1 MMASVTISLPSL
13 LEPATGGVRELSASG
28 ETLRDVFTDLLE
40 REPRL
45 RPHLFDESGD
55 LRQHVLCFHNGTN
68 TRWMDGWDK
77 PMSEG
82 DVVLFMQ
89 AVSGG

>member
-1 MMASVTISLPSL
+1 MASVTVTLPSV
-13 LEPATGGVRELSASG
+13 LEPATGGVRELTASG
-28 ETLRDVFTDLLE
+28 RTLRDVFADLLE

-45 RPHLFDESGD
+45 KPHLFDESGD

-68 TRWMDGWDK
+68 TRWMDGWDR
-77 PMSEG
+77 PVSEG

>member
-1 MMASVTISLPSL
+1 MASVTISLPSL

>member
-1 MMASVTISLPSL
+1 MASVTVTLPSV
-13 LEPATGGVRELSASG
+13 LEPATGGVRELTASG
-28 ETLRDVFTDLLE
+28 RTLRDVFADLLE

-68 TRWMDGWDK
+68 TRWMDGWDM

-82 DVVLFMQ
+82 DAILFMQ